1 VPVIKAFLSA
11 LLVIFAVSALAQED
25 EGETLEEIVVEDTPI
40 EPPLDY
46 PSAFST
52 VIDLDEFQGE
62 YNTASEILS
71 FSPGVVVR
79 DFGGF
84 GQLKTMSIRGSS
96 NDQVVILLD
105 GMRLNSPIG
114 GGVDLSTIPV
124 GYVDRFEIIRGGASA
139 FAGTDAI
146 GGVVN
151 IVTKKTDKP
160 FTFGSVTYGSYETFG
175 FNASRAQ
182 KLGDFSYL
190 VSFTHAQSKGD
201 FKFKSVNDLI
211 LTRINNQF
219 HSESFLAKAAYDAGN
234 GWQIEMLNE
243 FFYDNRGVPGLGEF
257 QQPDAEQKDLRNLTG
272 INISKEEFIRP
283 DIDLDI
289 QIFNR
294 FDDLK
299 FTNPEPTVGLPID
312 TLSKTYSFGINPRV
326 TWFGPYNQVFTFA
339 TELREE
345 MLDSNDFGNPDRF
358 TFSLFAA
365 DEINLLDDLIVIN
378 PVIRY
383 DLWSTRQESTTTD
396 SGVSGRLGVIV
407 APLDYLSFKANA
419 GRSYR
424 APSFGELFFPNEGFI
439 RGNPDLKPETA
450 YDFDIGFILSHP
462 RAALEV
468 TYFRSHI
475 DDLILFVFINAQ
487 TIEPQNVGNVN
498 EQGIET
504 SLVLRPFKYFELFAG
519 YTFLDGEI
527 NETGAQL
534 PGRPRNKFDL
544 RAVFDFNYLSLFW
557 ETHYVDKIPLT
568 AFPDS
573 VTTPARTVYDAGA
586 KAEWKKFFI
595 TFEIKNLFNNLDVRD
610 ALDFPLPG
618 RTYFATAGVNF

>member
-1 VPVIKAFLSA
+1 MIKVFLTALLAVYSLSA
-11 LLVIFAVSALAQED
+11 FAQED
-25 EGETLEEIVVEDTPI
+25 EAETLEEIVVEDAPI
-40 EPPLDY
+40 EPPFDY

-182 KLGDFSYL
+182 KLGNFSYL

-299 FTNPEPTVGLPID
+299 FTNPEPTVGIPID
-312 TLSKTYSFGINPRV
+312 TLSKTYSFGINPQV

-396 SGVSGRLGVIV
+396 SGLSGRLGVIV
-407 APLDYLSFKANA
+407 TPLDYLSFKANA

-468 TYFRSHI
+468 SYFRSHI
-475 DDLILFVFINAQ
+475 DDLILFVFISAQ
-487 TIEPQNVGNVN
+487 TIEPQNVGDVN

-527 NETGAQL
+527 DETGAQL

-557 ETHYVDKIPLT
+557 ETHYVDRIPVS

-573 VTTPARTVYDAGA
+573 KTTPARTTYDIGA
-586 KAEWKKFFI
+586 KAEWKKFFL

>member
-1 VPVIKAFLSA
+1 
-11 LLVIFAVSALAQED
+11 
-25 EGETLEEIVVEDTPI
+25 
-40 EPPLDY
+40 
-46 PSAFST
+46 
-52 VIDLDEFQGE
+52 
-62 YNTASEILS
+62 
-71 FSPGVVVR
+71 
-79 DFGGF
+79 
-84 GQLKTMSIRGSS
+84 M
-96 NDQVVILLD
+96 
-105 GMRLNSPIG
+105 
-114 GGVDLSTIPV
+114 
-124 GYVDRFEIIRGGASA
+124 
-139 FAGTDAI
+139 
-146 GGVVN
+146 
-151 IVTKKTDKP
+151 
-160 FTFGSVTYGSYETFG
+160 
-175 FNASRAQ
+175 
-182 KLGDFSYL
+182 
-190 VSFTHAQSKGD
+190 
-201 FKFKSVNDLI
+201 
-211 LTRINNQF
+211 
-219 HSESFLAKAAYDAGN
+219 
-234 GWQIEMLNE
+234 
-243 FFYDNRGVPGLGEF
+243 
-257 QQPDAEQKDLRNLTG
+257 
-272 INISKEEFIRP
+272 
-283 DIDLDI
+283 
-289 QIFNR
+289 
-294 FDDLK
+294 
-299 FTNPEPTVGLPID
+299 
-312 TLSKTYSFGINPRV
+312 
-326 TWFGPYNQVFTFA
+326 
-339 TELREE
+339 
-345 MLDSNDFGNPDRF
+345 
-358 TFSLFAA
+358 
-365 DEINLLDDLIVIN
+365 IVIN

-475 DDLILFVFINAQ
+475 DDLILFVFISAQ
-487 TIEPQNVGNVN
+487 TIEPRNVGNVD

-527 NETGAQL
+527 DETGAQL

-586 KAEWKKFFI
+586 KAEWKKFFL

>member
-1 VPVIKAFLSA
+1 MIKVLLTALLAVYSLSA
-11 LLVIFAVSALAQED
+11 FAQED
-25 EGETLEEIVVEDTPI
+25 EAETLEEIVVEDVPD

-52 VIDLDEFQGE
+52 VIELDEFKGE

-79 DFGGF
+79 DYGGF

-175 FNASRAQ
+175 LNVSRAQ

-211 LTRINNQF
+211 LTRINNRF
-219 HSESFLAKAAYDAGN
+219 HSESLLVKGAYDAGN
-234 GWQIEMLNE
+234 GWQVTLLNE
-243 FFYDNRGVPGLGEF
+243 FFYDKRGVPGLGEF

-365 DEINLLDDLIVIN
+365 DEINLLDDLILIN

-475 DDLILFVFINAQ
+475 DDLILFVFISAQ
-487 TIEPQNVGNVN
+487 TIEPRNVGNVD

-527 NETGAQL
+527 DETGAQL

-586 KAEWKKFFI
+586 KAEWKKFFL